1 MRNLIN
7 FSDEKVAELV
17 RKENREYFAELM
29 DRYQK
34 KLLRYAG
41 NLLGDEQKAQDVVQ
55 ESFIKAFVNLNGFN
69 VNKKFSSWMY
79 RIVHNEA
86 INLVVK
92 NKKQVPLNEDMEFD
106 SGVDIEDDLI
116 KKELMEH
123 THSCLE
129 RLPSMYAEPLVLFYL
144 EDKKYEEISYI
155 LRVPTGTVG
164 TRITRAKKI
173 MKSICQK
180 IK

>member
-29 DRYQK
+29 NRYQK